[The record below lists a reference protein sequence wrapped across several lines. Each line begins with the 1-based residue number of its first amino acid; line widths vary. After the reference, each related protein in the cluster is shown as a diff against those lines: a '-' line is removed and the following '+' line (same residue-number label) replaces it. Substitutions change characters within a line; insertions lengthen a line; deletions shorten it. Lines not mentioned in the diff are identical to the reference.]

1 MVAGTSTGG
10 VIAAAITVPANE
22 YMNETYPAA
31 EILESLLCMYIPV
44 ASNNTLR

>member
-31 EILESLLCMYIPV
+31 EILESFQ
-44 ASNNTLR
+44 